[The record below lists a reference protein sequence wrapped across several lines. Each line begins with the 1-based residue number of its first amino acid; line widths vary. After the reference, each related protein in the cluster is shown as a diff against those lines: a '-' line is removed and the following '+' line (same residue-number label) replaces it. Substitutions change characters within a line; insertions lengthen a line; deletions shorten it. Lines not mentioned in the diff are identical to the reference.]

1 MRCIIFVSLLKNKLV
16 KMKQIVLSFF
26 AVMFTMSLA
35 AQSKNINAT
44 ASKVNWKAYKVTGSH
59 EGTINVKSG
68 SFTFKGDV
76 LSGGEFNIDMTSLN
90 CTDLEGKGKSGLEGH
105 LKSDDFFS
113 VANNPESK
121 FVITKVI
128 SRGKPGDYKI
138 VGNLSVKGITKEI
151 KFDAMVSAG
160 SAKANIKIDRT
171 DFNVKYNSGSFIEN
185 LGDKTIYDEF
195 DIVVNLVY

>member
-1 MRCIIFVSLLKNKLV
+1 
-16 KMKQIVLSFF
+16 MKQLVLSFF
-26 AVMFTMSLA
+26 ALMLTLSLA
-35 AQSKNINAT
+35 AQSKSINSA
-44 ASKVNWKAYKVTGSH
+44 ASKVGWKAYKVTGSH

-68 SFTFKGDV
+68 SLVFKGDV
-76 LSGGEFNIDMTSLN
+76 LSGGEFTIDMNSIN

-105 LKSDDFFS
+105 LKADDFFG

-121 FVITKVI
+121 FVITKVV

-138 VGNLSVKGITKEI
+138 VGNLTVKGITKEI
-151 KFDAMVSAG
+151 KFDAMVMAG

-195 DIVVNLVY
+195 DLTVSLAY